1 MDIAG
6 MMKMGIK
13 RRLLIQNVSIIT
25 LTILLFLGILV
36 SGIYSYYYNGT
47 IDMLKNHAVNSSQ
60 FANKYM
66 NLHSFT
72 LRNELANLQNN
83 FSIPQAETQILNA
96 NGDLLSSSTGFIPD
110 QKPDFK
116 DIEEAFRNGSG
127 TWIGNHPKTGE
138 HILAVSVPLNGENNT
153 IGLIRFIT
161 SLESLDNSFRT
172 ILLSLFLI
180 GLVILL
186 IVFMVSTFFARN
198 LTTPVIEL
206 TEASQKL
213 AKGELETR
221 IVGQYK
227 DEFQTLSTSFNDMAR
242 ELLKTEK
249 MKNEF
254 ISSVSHELRT
264 PLTSIKGWSETLL
277 TGDLQNVR
285 ENKTGLN
292 IISNETNRLI
302 GLVEEL
308 LDFSRFSNGS
318 FTTHPTTFS
327 FNRTVNEVIL
337 QLDQKRKEKGIS
349 IMLESEET
357 MDLFADENRI
367 RQVLIN
373 LLDNAIKY
381 SDPDSTVFIR
391 YNKMNS
397 RFTFEIEDEGQ
408 GIDPEHLQHIAT
420 LFYKEKEN
428 SDGLGL
434 GLAICKNIIELHH
447 GKLFVKSEKGSGTTA
462 GFTLPLLS

>member
-1 MDIAG
+1 MGIAG
-6 MMKMGIK
+6 MTKMGIK
-13 RRLLIQNVSIIT
+13 RRLLIQNVSLIT

-36 SGIYSYYYNGT
+36 SGIYSYYYIGT

-72 LRNELANLQNN
+72 LRNELTNLQKN

-96 NGDLLSSSTGFIPD
+96 RGDLLSSSSGFIPD
-110 QKPDFK
+110 EKPDFK

-127 TWIGNHPKTGE
+127 TWIGNHPITGE

-161 SLESLDNSFRT
+161 SLESLDNNFRT

-186 IVFMVSTFFARN
+186 IVFMVSTLFARN
-198 LTTPVIEL
+198 LTKPVIEL

-254 ISSVSHELRT
+254 ISSVSHEIRT

-277 TGDLQNVR
+277 TGDLQNVQ
-285 ENKTGLN
+285 ENKTGLT
-292 IISNETNRLI
+292 IISKETNRLI
-302 GLVEEL
+302 GLVEDL

-318 FTTHPTTFS
+318 FTIHPTTFS
-327 FNRTVNEVIL
+327 FIRTLNEVIL
-337 QLDQKRKEKGIS
+337 QLNQKRKEKGIS
-349 IMLESEET
+349 IMLESDET
-357 MDLFADENRI
+357 VDLFADENRI

-381 SDPDSTVFIR
+381 SDPNSTVFIR
-391 YNKMNS
+391 YIQTNS
-397 RFTFEIEDEGQ
+397 HFTFEIEDEGQ

-420 LFYKEKEN
+420 LFYKEREN
-428 SDGLGL
+428 SDGVGL
-434 GLAICKNIIELHH
+434 GLAICKNIVELHH
-447 GKLFVKSEKGSGTTA
+447 GKFFVKSDKGSGTTA
-462 GFTLPLLS
+462 GFTIPLRS